1 MARQA
6 PREQGAYKTFTQPRL
21 QRWTPEQEKR
31 IESAARIR
39 SKTFSDFVR
48 DGTMAL
54 VQTVE
59 EEQLSK
65 RRRKEEEAGRAFV
78 PQLPRAPK
86 PIEIAPPVALVP
98 PPVQPEIPEPAVPTV
113 IIQTAPAAA
122 APASASTENNLLV
135 SYVLGAK
142 NTVELETRKRLVDKV
157 LAESTGE
164 ERNRIKK
171 ALDEGLRARNATRP
185 ELRSGWSILGGL
197 R

>member
-6 PREQGAYKTFTQPRL
+6 SPREQGAYKTFTQPRL
-21 QRWTPEQEKR
+21 QRWTLEQEKR
-31 IESAARIR
+31 IETAARIR

-59 EEQLSK
+59 EEQLNR
-65 RRRKEEEAGRAFV
+65 RRRKEEETRSAFV

-86 PIEIAPPVALVP
+86 PIEIAPLIAPTPA
-98 PPVQPEIPEPAVPTV
+98 QPEAPPEPVTPTV

-122 APASASTENNLLV
+122 VASAPPENNLLV

-142 NTVELETRKRLVDKV
+142 NTVELETRKRLVEKI
-157 LAESTGE
+157 LAESAGE